1 MKSQEIPAITR
12 ARKPDRLRAALAVAA
27 LITIADTRQQAVEN
41 PASSQDEVLW
51 AEKAECIWEYMSFE
65 P

>member
-27 LITIADTRQQAVEN
+27 LITNADTRQQAVEKC
-41 PASSQDEVLW
+41 SERSQDEVLW
-51 AEKAECIWEYMSFE
+51 AEKANVYGNT
-65 P
+65 